1 MKMKFDFMLNLWL
14 QDVEVEGNS
23 EEECLDNLRRM
34 TAEEILEHAVIRDSD
49 IDNVDGEIIEQNYE
63 IRVDDIEYDINVD
76 DIIYQLEKEGIEDP
90 SPDEIEDKLAE
101 LEQTLPTSFRMA
113 FTCAPEDLEDYITD
127 ELSDET
133 GMLVKDFTY
142 TILKKY

>member
-1 MKMKFDFMLNLWL
+1 MKIKFDFMLNLWL
-14 QDVEVEGNS
+14 QEVEIEGDS

-34 TAEEILEHAVIRDSD
+34 TAEEILEHAFIKDSD
-49 IDNVDGEIIEQNYE
+49 LSDVDGEIVEQNYE
-63 IRVDDIEYDINVD
+63 IKVENIKYDISVE

-90 SPDEIEDKLAE
+90 SPDEIENKLVE
-101 LEQTLPTSFRMA
+101 LEQTLPTSFKMA

-127 ELSDET
+127 TLSDET

-142 TILKKY
+142 TILKTY

>member
-14 QDVEVEGNS
+14 QEVEIEGNS

-34 TAEEILEHAVIRDSD
+34 TAEEILEHAVIKDSD
-49 IDNVDGEIIEQNYE
+49 LSDVDGEIVEQDYE
-63 IRVDDIEYDINVD
+63 IKVENIKYDISVE
-76 DIIYQLEKEGIEDP
+76 DIIYELEKEGVEDP
-90 SPDEIEDKLAE
+90 SPDEIENKLAE
-101 LEQTLPTSFRMA
+101 LEQTLPTSFKTV
-113 FTCAPEDLEDYITD
+113 FTCAPEDLEDYIND

>member
-90 SPDEIEDKLAE
+90 SPDEIEDKLSE
-101 LEQTLPTSFRMA
+101 LEQTLPTSFKMT
-113 FTCAPEDLEDYITD
+113 FMCAPEDLEDYITD

>member
-1 MKMKFDFMLNLWL
+1 MKIKFDFMLNLWL
-14 QDVEVEGNS
+14 QEVEIEGNS

-34 TAEEILEHAVIRDSD
+34 TAEEILEYAVIKDSD
-49 IDNVDGEIIEQNYE
+49 LSDVDGEIVEQTYE
-63 IRVDDIEYDINVD
+63 VQIDNIKYDISTE
-76 DIIYQLEKEGIEDP
+76 DIIYELEKDGIEDP
-90 SPDEIEDKLAE
+90 SLDDIESKLVE
-101 LEQTLPTSFRMA
+101 LEQALPTSFKTV
-113 FTCAPEDLEDYITD
+113 FTCAPEDLEDYIND